1 MNIQNLITTAYLGF
15 GLLLLPLL
23 YKAFYNSKTRILK
36 FLFLAIGV
44 LCILGSSLVFVKI
57 MSNKIATFSGGIHL
71 LDFLSGLK
79 AFVDNPIFGHGVNDY
94 RAAWL
99 QFASDHQSG
108 VSQTSTLMSVLSQ
121 GGLLYL
127 FPFIYP
133 LFNMYKSEM
142 KIYKPF
148 VICFLILFSICIAFE
163 DSFITYLLI
172 SFGYIDMTNRSGGKC
187 SLRERI

>member
-1 MNIQNLITTAYLGF
+1 MII
-15 GLLLLPLL
+15 
-23 YKAFYNSKTRILK
+23 
-36 FLFLAIGV
+36 
-44 LCILGSSLVFVKI
+44 
-57 MSNKIATFSGGIHL
+57 
-71 LDFLSGLK
+71 
-79 AFVDNPIFGHGVNDY
+79 GHGVNDY
-94 RAAWL
+94 RASWL